1 MSSRPLQWL
10 DRLAHD
16 LRGPL
21 TPLQTAAYLLRSGK
35 LDAPKQAELL
45 ELMERQTRRLG
56 RMIDEVGDWSRASQE
71 RLVSVNEVVETELLV
86 DMACSALPAVDGVS
100 VSGEFAGDAG
110 QCKVRCDM
118 QRLVQ
123 LLRSVIEFAIAR
135 SGQVPRVTG
144 ARADHSVLIEVS
156 DSGPALDEVSRAGLL
171 TEPLPEPPDEGLG
184 LRLLIASAIAEAHA
198 GRLQVENAEAGGLR
212 WRLEL
217 PVEQPPAVST

>member
-1 MSSRPLQWL
+1 MSPGPLLWL

-21 TPLQTAAYLLRSGK
+21 TPLQTAAYLLRSGQ

-71 RLVSVNEVVETELLV
+71 RLVSVNEVVEAELLV

-100 VSGEFAGDAG
+100 VRGEFADDAG

-144 ARADHSVLIEVS
+144 ARADDSVLIEVS
-156 DSGPALDEVSRAGLL
+156 DNGPALDDVSRAGLL

-198 GRLQVENAEAGGLR
+198 GRLQVDNAEAGGLR

-217 PVEQPPAVST
+217 PVAQPPAGST